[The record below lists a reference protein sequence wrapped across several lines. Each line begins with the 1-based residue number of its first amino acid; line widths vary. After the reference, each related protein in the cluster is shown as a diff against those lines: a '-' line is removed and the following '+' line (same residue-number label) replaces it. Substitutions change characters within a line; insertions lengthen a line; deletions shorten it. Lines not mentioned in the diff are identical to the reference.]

1 MTDDYFHLYGFML
14 LSLCVIKAPSL
25 ASKDHEF
32 NPSWRLDQYLKAK
45 IFLNNSQ
52 LLSIRLGADINLP
65 DNYGR
70 TPLHVASAVDYPEM
84 VEFLIEM
91 GANINALTKDEHQT
105 PLHYAAQNDATSS
118 LKVLLNLNANID
130 AFDYK
135 ERTPLQVYIF
145 F

>member
-1 MTDDYFHLYGFML
+1 MIEIQSVFLFHDYYIIH
-14 LSLCVIKAPSL
+14 
-25 ASKDHEF
+25 
-32 NPSWRLDQYLKAK
+32 
-45 IFLNNSQ
+45 
-52 LLSIRLGADINLP
+52 LGADINLP

-91 GANINALTKDEHQT
+91 GANINALTKTENQT

-135 ERTPLQVYIF
+135 ERTPLQVKLF
-145 F
+145 